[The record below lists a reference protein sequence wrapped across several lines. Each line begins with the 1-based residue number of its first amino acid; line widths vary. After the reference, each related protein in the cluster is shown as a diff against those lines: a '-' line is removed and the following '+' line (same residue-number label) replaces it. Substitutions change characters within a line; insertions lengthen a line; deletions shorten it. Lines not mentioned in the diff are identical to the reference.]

1 MGTFSH
7 MAMHQCTFKYERM
20 RVCSN
25 MHAQAVNQ
33 ATLNMGQHGFN
44 YCVISMRSSQHQ
56 RHTGACVSL
65 IHNQVWKL
73 QLTPGGLEQWQWVL
87 W

>member
-7 MAMHQCTFKYERM
+7 MAMHQCIFKYVRM

-25 MHAQAVNQ
+25 THAQAVNQ

-44 YCVISMRSSQHQ
+44 YCVISVRSSQHQ
-56 RHTGACVSL
+56 RHTGACMCVFDS
-65 IHNQVWKL
+65 Q
-73 QLTPGGLEQWQWVL
+73 PGLETTAYTRWT
-87 W
+87 